1 MAHEERLTDTPRLQG
16 SHRPFTRVPLATSA
30 EVAGEPPPF
39 PSMTTALPCE
49 TAFVDWRERLTRN
62 LTRRS
67 DGRWDPLTFVH
78 EERR

>member
-1 MAHEERLTDTPRLQG
+1 MAHEERSINTPRLQG

-39 PSMTTALPCE
+39 PSTTTMVPRE

-78 EERR
+78 EEQR